1 MGILDELQEHDVCR
15 FASAEYNRENP
26 EGDSRKASQ
35 NSYKISFCRMEN
47 VTNSL
52 IRDKTNRE
60 ISSRGILADY
70 HIFFLDGFQGAGVKD
85 S

>member
-1 MGILDELQEHDVCR
+1 
-15 FASAEYNRENP
+15 
-26 EGDSRKASQ
+26 
-35 NSYKISFCRMEN
+35 MEN

-70 HIFFLDGFQGAGVKD
+70 HIFFLDGFQGAGVID